1 MFAAN
6 PAQHPSQ
13 PGMAAATLPTSPVA
27 GTTTMATP
35 NYSYAKKQREQAKKQ
50 KKAEKQQR
58 KAPPNESTADPGA
71 APAPSDRK
79 SEG

>member
-1 MFAAN
+1 
-6 PAQHPSQ
+6 
-13 PGMAAATLPTSPVA
+13 
-27 GTTTMATP
+27 MATP

-50 KKAEKQQR
+50 KKADKQQR
-58 KAPPNESTADPGA
+58 KAPNNESTGDPGA